1 MLRAK
6 NYTNMTIMHGKKAYQ
21 CDYCQ
26 HKFNLFND
34 LKQHIRKNHLE
45 LEGGGAVKGIFFTH
59 SIRSL
64 KMQEKDNKQ

>member
-45 LEGGGAVKGIFFTH
+45 LEGGGAVKGIFLLIL
-59 SIRSL
+59 SEV
-64 KMQEKDNKQ
+64 EKVNKQ